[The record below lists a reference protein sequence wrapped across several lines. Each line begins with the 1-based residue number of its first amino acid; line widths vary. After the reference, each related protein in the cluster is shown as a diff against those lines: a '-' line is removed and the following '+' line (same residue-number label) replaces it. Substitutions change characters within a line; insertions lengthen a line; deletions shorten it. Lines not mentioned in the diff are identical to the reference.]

1 MTSTVPATIR
11 CHDRI
16 IQNWQD
22 LLRAHPGVYINLL
35 ALNPSRGLAHFFIA
49 TAAGTEFAIS
59 VRGNLGTDRG
69 SAQVRDVA
77 EKFHRAFAVA
87 VLEFAIGRAHPAER
101 LDTASHALGHS
112 RAFGLPQSQEGF
124 LPNFLHSGLAHAER
138 FLLRN
143 HANPNF
149 SV

>member
-49 TAAGTEFAIS
+49 TATSTEFAIP
-59 VRGNLGTDRG
+59 VRGNLGADRG
-69 SAQVRDVA
+69 GAKVRNMTK
-77 EKFHRAFAVA
+77 KFHRAFAVT
-87 VLEFAIGRAHPAER
+87 VLEFSVGGAHPAER
-101 LDTASHALGHS
+101 LD
-112 RAFGLPQSQEGF
+112 
-124 LPNFLHSGLAHAER
+124 
-138 FLLRN
+138 
-143 HANPNF
+143 
-149 SV
+149 